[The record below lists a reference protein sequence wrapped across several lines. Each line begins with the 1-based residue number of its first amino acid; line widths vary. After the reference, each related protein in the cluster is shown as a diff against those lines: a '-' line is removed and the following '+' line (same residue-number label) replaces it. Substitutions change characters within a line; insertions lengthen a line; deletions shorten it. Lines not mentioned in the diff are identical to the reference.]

1 MDACAG
7 NVTDVCK
14 MGQELLTSV
23 RNFSQCSV
31 SCKNGGVTFDSEP
44 LPAPEKIA
52 AVWNTTKIQ
61 QWVLQL
67 PVCLNANE
75 QSAIMGES
83 LVGELPAP
91 ISPYTNHLSIGTQ

>member
-1 MDACAG
+1 M
-7 NVTDVCK
+7 
-14 MGQELLTSV
+14 S
-23 RNFSQCSV
+23 SV
-31 SCKNGGVTFDSEP
+31 SCKIGGVQHQK
-44 LPAPEKIA
+44 KIA

-75 QSAIMGES
+75 QSATMGES

-91 ISPYTNHLSIGTQ
+91 ILPYFSIHQSFVNWYTMKLQAVKKN